1 MQRVLYCDPNYP
13 EPNMESRNTAISELS
28 LQILAVEQRAKEA
41 MASTNRRGLTWW
53 QVMSP
58 ALTGIVVGI
67 FAYMAGQGAYV
78 ALASGIAVS
87 ALNLALVCVLEVR
100 RMSKRLEA
108 VIQLQASVDTSKTP
122 RQ

>member
-1 MQRVLYCDPNYP
+1 
-13 EPNMESRNTAISELS
+13 MESRNTAISELS